1 MVDRGEIISLM
12 ALQRLCFFN
21 LPVAQEVYNRLGSAQ
36 EIIAHSKDIRKVMP
50 DATPRLVDLFKEA
63 DDAIHRSTLE
73 YKWDI
78 DNGVFPLCI
87 SDERY
92 PQRLKNCEDAPF
104 VLFYMGSA
112 NLNKQRVINI
122 VGTRHCTTYGQDII
136 RKFIADLKNLCPQ
149 VLIVSG
155 LAYGVDINAHREAL
169 QNSYDTV
176 AVLAHGL
183 DDIYPPRHRET
194 AKAMIKQG
202 GLLTEF
208 PSCTN
213 ADKMNFVRRNR
224 IVAGMSDA
232 TILVESASHGGGL
245 ITTRIARD
253 YNRDVFAFPGSIN
266 APYSAGCNNLIR
278 DNGAALISNAK
289 DFVKAMGW
297 ETDAKL
303 HEAQKEGIERQ
314 LFPAMSQDEKKI
326 VELLQKNNDLQ
337 ANIISVKAGIAIGP
351 LTALLFSLEM
361 KGVVKAYAGNVYH
374 LLN

>member
-1 MVDRGEIISLM
+1 M